1 VRSFRCGGSN
11 GESCEA
17 AEAATAEAAARLGA
31 QHESVCAFFLVGGGE
46 TAPQQFT
53 NRSLKTRHPSL
64 ISKIFNRGDF
74 VRGQEHLDALGTV
87 TWLV

>member
-1 VRSFRCGGSN
+1 VSQRLARFIVAGADHS
-11 GESCEA
+11 
-17 AEAATAEAAARLGA
+17 TAAASRLGA
-31 QHESVCAFFLVGGGE
+31 QHNSVCAFFLVGGGE

>member
-1 VRSFRCGGSN
+1 LARVGAIARRTLSS
-11 GESCEA
+11 
-17 AEAATAEAAARLGA
+17 TAAAARFGA
-31 QHESVCAFFLVGGGE
+31 QHELVCAFLVGGGE

-74 VRGQEHLDALGTV
+74 VRGQEYLDALGTV